1 MTFTELLKLADQA
14 GLTSVVDV
22 FGKELMQFATL
33 IEQAERSKSNGIPT
47 NRARELSNVLD
58 RIADNVVELYPE
70 QRDALHEVSR
80 LLVFVDKDMLQALRD
95 VVSASDANC
104 GDSLANAINA
114 ARAVVANAKER
125 T

>member
-22 FGKELMQFATL
+22 FGKELMQFAAL
-33 IEQAERSKSNGIPT
+33 IEQAERSKSSAPSM
-47 NRARELSNVLD
+47 NRARELGSMLD
-58 RIADNVVELYPE
+58 SIADNVVELYPQE
-70 QRDALHEVSR
+70 RDALRDASR
-80 LLVFVDKDMLQALRD
+80 LLVFVGEDMLQALRD